1 MRGMKCKMRA
11 IKNYGWILQI
21 VGAALLIGLALYLE
35 FANGEDI
42 VVPFIGALIILSAC
56 IRLVPFVKTQKSDLI
71 KTINIIEI
79 TIDVAI
85 GVTLIVIQM
94 FTEMEFGAVFGYLI
108 GVYLMLR
115 GSVHFYG
122 VSEQKEQ
129 SDIPLYIFHIAALIV
144 GSYVFFSGDFTPG
157 VLIHLILAFSVVSG
171 GYLIYSGYK
180 GYKNYRYQKTMTMPD
195 SSSDSDQDSVEK
207 RIPTTNQPEAEIDD
221 RIQDHVS

>member
-1 MRGMKCKMRA
+1 MKGIEDKMKS
-11 IKNYGWILQI
+11 IKNYGWVLQI

-42 VVPFIGALIILSAC
+42 VVPFIGALIILTAC

-85 GVTLIVIQM
+85 GITLIVIQM
-94 FTEMEFGAVFGYLI
+94 FTDMEFGAIFGYLI

-122 VSEQKEQ
+122 VSEQKEN
-129 SDIPLYIFHIAALIV
+129 SDVPLYIFHVAALIV
-144 GSYVFFSGDFTPG
+144 GSYVFFSGDFTPA
-157 VLIHLILAFSVVSG
+157 VLIHLILAFSVISG

-180 GYKNYRYQKTMTMPD
+180 GYRSYRYQKTMIMPD
-195 SSSDSDQDSVEK
+195 SDNVADQDTVEK
-207 RIPTTNQPEAEIDD
+207 RVPATNQPVAEKDE
-221 RIQDHVS
+221 RIQDQVS